1 MKVMLWAKLK
11 KRQKILIQAT
21 SYVEHKGVWDADALH
36 EAMGEVCRAL
46 DIALPLVLQKHVQD
60 ANAFSRVVFR
70 KSDFVEP
77 VSFDEFELELVA
89 EEEKKG
95 GKV

>member
-1 MKVMLWAKLK
+1 MPCTRPWA
-11 KRQKILIQAT
+11 RCA
-21 SYVEHKGVWDADALH
+21 AP
-36 EAMGEVCRAL
+36 L
-46 DIALPLVLQKHVQD
+46 DIARPLVLQKHVQD

-95 GKV
+95 GKA